1 MSFARGRTRSA
12 TGGAM
17 GGGGRIFGGPSQDFV
32 PVPKERRG
40 KTVRRILAFFKP
52 YRPQIAVVLVAILL
66 TSFLGLINPYLLKLL
81 IDVAIP
87 EKSLFLLN
95 LFVGLMI
102 ALPIITGL
110 IGVGQSYLNNLI
122 GQRVMQDL
130 RAALYTHL
138 QSMPLRFFTETRTG
152 EIQSRLANDVGGV
165 QSVVTD
171 TASSVTSN
179 IAIALS
185 TIVAMWLIDWRLTLM
200 SLGMLPFF
208 MWLTFRVGKVRRDVS
223 TETQKSLAEMSALTE
238 ETLSVSGIL
247 LSKTFGQQEN
257 SIRKFRGLNARL
269 AALQIKQAMVGRWF
283 FMIIGTIFSITPAF
297 VYWLAGWLTIQNDPT
312 APTIGDIVAFTTLQS
327 RLFFPLGQLLN
338 IQVEIQGALALFD
351 RIFEYLEMEV
361 DIVDAPDAVELA
373 PAAVRGQVV
382 FRDVSFRYPTAAV
395 PAEAVRP
402 AAEPASPEDAEAV
415 VAAAAVEPEAVEKLV
430 DGVTGAGSIPALE
443 MIPTFGLEHIDLLAE
458 PGELVALVGPSGAGK
473 TTTTYLIPRLYDVDA
488 GAVEIDGIDVRKIK
502 LASLGQIVG
511 VVTQETYLFH
521 ASVRENLLYARPEA
535 TDDELVAASTAAA
548 MHDRIMELPEG
559 YDTIVGER
567 GYKLS
572 GGEKQRIAIARVL
585 LKDPRILILDEATS
599 ALDTVSERLI
609 QTAFERLM
617 EGRTTIAIAH
627 RLSTILRADR
637 ILVYE
642 RGRVVERG
650 THAELLQQGGLYARL
665 YREQFLTESSQGAAT
680 EVPVAGSPCP
690 PTSRS
695 GSSIGA
701 GWRSTQNRRRVTRW
715 TSTTASRTPA
725 RARSRRCSR
734 RWRPARAWMSS
745 ASSPRSART

>member
-1 MSFARGRTRSA
+1 MFS
-12 TGGAM
+12 
-17 GGGGRIFGGPSQDFV
+17 GGPVDDFE

-40 KTVRRILAFFKP
+40 RTIRRILRFFGP
-52 YRPQIAVVLVAILL
+52 YRPQIAVVLTAILL
-66 TSFLGLINPYLLKLL
+66 TSLIGLINPYLLKLL
-81 IDVAIP
+81 IDEAIP
-87 EKSLFLLN
+87 RRDFGLLN

-102 ALPIITGL
+102 ALPIVSGL

-138 QSMPLRFFTETRTG
+138 QAMPLRFFTETRTG

-179 IAIALS
+179 IAIAIS
-185 TIVAMWLIDWRLTLM
+185 TVIAMLFIDWRLTVL
-200 SLGMLPFF
+200 SLGLTPFF
-208 MWLTFRVGKVRRDVS
+208 MYLTYRVGKVRREVS

-247 LSKTFGQQEN
+247 LSKTFGQQQS
-257 SIRKFRGLNARL
+257 SINKFRGLNARL
-269 AALQIKQAMVGRWF
+269 AALQIRQAMVGRWF
-283 FMIIGTIFSITPAF
+283 FMIIGSIFSITPAF

-327 RLFFPLGQLLN
+327 RLFFPMGQLLG

-351 RIFEYLEMEV
+351 RIFEYLEMDPE
-361 DIVDAPDAVELA
+361 IVDAPDAVDLA
-373 PAAVRGQVV
+373 PETIRGQVA
-382 FRDVSFRYPTAAV
+382 FRNVSFRYPTAAV
-395 PAEAVRP
+395 PSDRALAAISGEEAEVA
-402 AAEPASPEDAEAV
+402 
-415 VAAAAVEPEAVEKLV
+415 VAAAPVDTAAVEALV
-430 DGVTGAGSIPALE
+430 DGAGLDGEIPAIE
-443 MIPTFGLEHIDLLAE
+443 MLPTFALKDIDFEAK
-458 PGELVALVGPSGAGK
+458 PGELVALVGPSGSGK
-473 TTTTYLIPRLYDVDA
+473 TTTTYLIPRLYDVDS
-488 GAVEIDGIDVRKIK
+488 GAVEIDGIDVRRIK
-502 LASLGQIVG
+502 LASIGRIVG

-521 ASVRENLLYARPEA
+521 ASVRDNLLYARPEA
-535 TDDELVAASTAAA
+535 TEDELMAATRAAA
-548 MHDRIMELPEG
+548 MHDRVMELPEG

-609 QTAFERLM
+609 QAAFERLM

-637 ILVYE
+637 ILVYD
-642 RGRVVERG
+642 RGRIVERG
-650 THAELLQQGGLYARL
+650 THAELLAHGGLYARL
-665 YREQFLTESSQGAAT
+665 YREQFLTEAREGADT
-680 EVPVAGSPCP
+680 EVGLAG
-690 PTSRS
+690 
-695 GSSIGA
+695 
-701 GWRSTQNRRRVTRW
+701 
-715 TSTTASRTPA
+715 
-725 RARSRRCSR
+725 
-734 RWRPARAWMSS
+734 
-745 ASSPRSART
+745 